1 MYVNREYK
9 QSPDLTEI
17 SIISGVL
24 VKASINKED
33 PLYTMRTTE
42 VCFYLH
48 SFPCFCGSFQKTLSA
63 QRLHVIGSGHL

>member
-9 QSPDLTEI
+9 QSPDLTEVN
-17 SIISGVL
+17 IISGVL

-42 VCFYLH
+42 VFFTCI
-48 SFPCFCGSFQKTLSA
+48 LSLA
-63 QRLHVIGSGHL
+63 SAALSRRRCLRSASMW